1 VTRFTFHS
9 LSGLIWPVLLICYSS
24 LVSCSSGGEKKKE
37 GEIKKPEQK
46 TILKPSSSFP
56 DTLVVNTISV
66 VFFKADSLQL
76 GKFEKVVSPMV
87 FESIKH
93 DCLYQ
98 MGNTRTVLK
107 RSWPKVTIAEAFNKR
122 YVLFVKED
130 GSQIC
135 IDLDKLDVCG
145 VMLFNRKKEPQTI
158 VDMTNIETELRYYFE
173 F

>member
-1 VTRFTFHS
+1 MP
-9 LSGLIWPVLLICYSS
+9 GLIWPVLLICYSS
-24 LVSCSSGGEKKKE
+24 LVSCSSGEEKKKE
-37 GEIKKPEQK
+37 SEIKKPEQR
-46 TILKPSSSFP
+46 TILKPSSSFT

-76 GKFEKVVSPMV
+76 EKFEKIVSPMA

-93 DCLYQ
+93 DCFYQ

-107 RSWPKVTIAEAFNKR
+107 KSWPKVNIAEAFKKR

-130 GSQIC
+130 GSKVC
-135 IDLDKLDVCG
+135 IDMDKLDVCG
-145 VMLFNRKKEPQTI
+145 VMLFNRKKDPQTT

>member
-1 VTRFTFHS
+1 V
-9 LSGLIWPVLLICYSS
+9 C
-24 LVSCSSGGEKKKE
+24 CSSGGKKKKE
-37 GEIKKPEQK
+37 SEIKKPEQK
-46 TILKPSSSFP
+46 TILKPSSSFT

-76 GKFEKVVSPMV
+76 EKFEKIVSPMA

-93 DCLYQ
+93 DCFYQ

-107 RSWPKVTIAEAFNKR
+107 KSWPKVNIADAFNKR

-130 GSQIC
+130 GSKVC
-135 IDLDKLDVCG
+135 IDLDKIDVCG
-145 VMLFNRKKEPQTI
+145 VILFNKKKDPQAT